1 MEQNNQNIPNNGN
14 PQGPAGQRLYYI
26 VPQGQ
31 MPNQAAAQQ
40 QDIDYKK
47 YVQMLLAKWK
57 WIFKVC
63 CVVVVVAFVI
73 AISLPKR
80 FTSEAVLAPEV
91 AQKSGSGGLSS
102 LASLAG
108 INLSAGSSSEAMYP
122 ELYPQIISSAPFV
135 VDLFDVPV
143 SFVRDDEAIET
154 DLYTYL
160 KEYGKAPWWSP
171 IISAPGTAIGWVI
184 GLFKSEEEIEV
195 GLADIEAT
203 HLNKEQHKI
212 YEALTKLIQASV
224 DKKTMIINISVTL
237 SDAEVAKYLCDVVVE
252 RLTNTVVEYR
262 TEKARHDL
270 EYYAKLENEAK
281 AKYYEIQQKYAQYVD
296 ANQGVTRN
304 SVMLEQQRLQ
314 NETSLAFSLYNQVA
328 QQKQAAEAKLQM
340 ETPVCL
346 VVQPASVPLRGE
358 PSRAKVLIIICFL
371 GFVATCAWVLFGE
384 MAINLVKDYLNL
396 ADSSEEKK

>member
-47 YVQMLLAKWK
+47 YVQMLVAKWK

-91 AQKSGSGGLSS
+91 AQKSGSSGLSG

-143 SFVRDDEAIET
+143 SFEREDETIET

-160 KEYGKAPWWSP
+160 KEYGKAPWWSS
-171 IISAPGTAIGWVI
+171 IISAPKKALSWVI

-195 GLADIEAT
+195 GLAEIEAT
-203 HLNKEQHKI
+203 HLNKEQFGI
-212 YEALTKLIQASV
+212 YTALTRLIQASV

-237 SDAEVAKYLCDVVVE
+237 SDAEVAKYICDVVVD

-270 EYYAKLENEAK
+270 EYYQKLEGEAK
-281 AKYYEIQQKYAQYVD
+281 SNYYEVQQKYAAYVD
-296 ANQGVTRN
+296 ANHGVTRQ

-314 NETSLAFSLYNQVA
+314 NESSLAFTLYNQMA
-328 QQKQAAEAKLQM
+328 QQRQAAEAKLQM
-340 ETPVCL
+340 ETPVCM
-346 VVQPASVPLRGE
+346 VVQPASVPLKGE

-371 GFVATCAWVLFGE
+371 GFVAACAWVLFGKQGID
-384 MAINLVKDYLNL
+384 MAKEIIF
-396 ADSSEEKK
+396 DSKMNFD